1 MAGLLVRGLTKQFPG
16 SRRPAVTD
24 FDLSVLPGETVVVM
38 GPSGSGK
45 STLLRAIDRL
55 IEPDRG
61 EIYWN
66 GEAVHR
72 LEGEALRRWR
82 RQVGFVFQQHSL
94 FESVT
99 VLENCLLA
107 PLLSGL
113 PPAVARD
120 RARNALARV
129 GLLAQASRLPG
140 ELSGGERQRVAIA
153 RALAMEPALM
163 LWDEPTASLDP
174 LLVGEVV
181 DCLTGLAREGRA
193 AMVVVTHDV
202 NLAVRIASRVILM
215 DEGRKI
221 EEGTPGEIFH
231 SPRTELGRKYRC
243 LFWRS
248 RAEVAEP
255 AETARV
261 ARGES
266 LERIPVAAG
275 E

>member
-113 PPAVARD
+113 PPALARD

-261 ARGES
+261 ARGGS

>member
-72 LEGEALRRWR
+72 LEGEDLRRWR

-113 PPAVARD
+113 PPALARD
-120 RARNALARV
+120 RARAALARV